1 LGLVAGVF
9 DRLGIGEVIDSH
21 LPKSR
26 HHKVPH
32 SDATKAMIMVSMLA
46 GLFLCQMG
54 DPKRTQANGS
64 VPPGSEGKESHREI
78 ANLTDSLMIVIR
90 ILGKEEE

>member
-1 LGLVAGVF
+1 MKITSTQIDHLGLVAGVF

-32 SDATKAMIMVSMLA
+32 SGATKVTHV
-46 GLFLCQMG
+46 
-54 DPKRTQANGS
+54 DENG
-64 VPPGSEGKESHREI
+64 PLREPFSYQ
-78 ANLTDSLMIVIR
+78 LTN
-90 ILGKEEE
+90 K

>member
-1 LGLVAGVF
+1 MEITSTQIDHLGLVAGVF

-32 SDATKAMIMVSMLA
+32 SGATKAMILN
-46 GLFLCQMG
+46 GLRPC
-54 DPKRTQANGS
+54 RTEAIFIS
-64 VPPGSEGKESHREI
+64 RV
-78 ANLTDSLMIVIR
+78 L
-90 ILGKEEE
+90 